1 MLVSYV
7 ITSIEICVQ
16 AVAACATKEQGLR
29 ATIRPVLIAAL
40 ATGLRGMPGVNSD
53 NLDTACLCLVADE
66 LIQLSECPTVE
77 APFRV
82 SFLSFASAH
91 LGGFADIG
99 EVFQDK
105 RTAWEGVLHD
115 ALGEDMV
122 TIPVESLSLARQLFQ
137 VSLGGLCSFGLQ
149 LADETKITTINFL
162 PVPFAQEATGRGDSR
177 SREAQINANDLI
189 RWLDIGFRNRDND
202 MQPERS
208 MPVEQVGSGNRIACI
223 AGTEMRDG
231 EGKTDLAHA
240 GRQAN
245 FLFLPVEGVG
255 MLIVANWTEP
265 TVRTLDGLELW
276 RWLALLLR
284 LGNLLLIGGLMFLL
298 PGEGTLEGL
307 RRFDA
312 GLNEMIGY
320 QARTSGFRL
329 IVRGM
334 MQLHAILFAVLP
346 AISADSIERFGK
358 LPERFLQ
365 GVCLLRGG
373 MQLYPYRSVHAN
385 LIPYMS
391 YFCKT

>member
-7 ITSIEICVQ
+7 ITSIEICIQ

-66 LIQLSECPTVE
+66 LIQLSECRTVE

-177 SREAQINANDLI
+177 SREA
-189 RWLDIGFRNRDND
+189 
-202 MQPERS
+202 
-208 MPVEQVGSGNRIACI
+208 
-223 AGTEMRDG
+223 
-231 EGKTDLAHA
+231 
-240 GRQAN
+240 
-245 FLFLPVEGVG
+245 
-255 MLIVANWTEP
+255 
-265 TVRTLDGLELW
+265 
-276 RWLALLLR
+276 
-284 LGNLLLIGGLMFLL
+284 
-298 PGEGTLEGL
+298 
-307 RRFDA
+307 
-312 GLNEMIGY
+312 
-320 QARTSGFRL
+320 
-329 IVRGM
+329 
-334 MQLHAILFAVLP
+334 
-346 AISADSIERFGK
+346 
-358 LPERFLQ
+358 
-365 GVCLLRGG
+365 
-373 MQLYPYRSVHAN
+373 
-385 LIPYMS
+385 
-391 YFCKT
+391 